1 MNPQTP
7 PQGLLHISFSAPS
20 VSDKLHK
27 LTVPSMQ
34 FHTTLNGLQQIAYLL
49 VMMSDILSN
58 TVLLEMG
65 FKNEK
70 LQEKLQTF

>member
-1 MNPQTP
+1 MKLQTP
-7 PQGLLHISFSAPS
+7 KAYCIFSFGPPSAPDMLHI
-20 VSDKLHK
+20 

-34 FHTTLNGLQQIAYLL
+34 FHTKLSGFQPLAYWM
-49 VMMSDILSN
+49 VTMKEILSK

-70 LQEKLQTF
+70 LQHKLQN